1 MSRPKTIEEMNKKV
15 VEIMEEIEKE
25 EYFECLNDVDTQMK
39 HHPECNDKIFYQKK
53 QDEINLVYNQLR
65 VFYYDI
71 CASLETYVSCRSFA
85 LMAEYEL
92 NKKEKSITVGGK
104 KIVLSRVPGKETLR
118 DACIS
123 EIPDLNYAM
132 VLLKGWKNRADSA
145 LKTARNHTYGADDD
159 TKDHEDEK

>member
-1 MSRPKTIEEMNKKV
+1 MNKKV

>member
-1 MSRPKTIEEMNKKV
+1 MIERPDTIEKMNKKV
-15 VEIMEEIEKE
+15 ADILADLEAEEVFDALDDI
-25 EYFECLNDVDTQMK
+25 DQQMK
-39 HHPECNDKIFYQKK
+39 VHPEPDDKKFYQKK
-53 QDEINLVYNQLR
+53 QDEINEMYNQLR
-65 VFYYDI
+65 VDYYDI

-85 LMAEYEL
+85 LMAEYEM
-92 NKKEKSITVGGK
+92 NKKDKSITVNGK

-132 VLLKGWKNRADSA
+132 ILLKGWKNRADSA

-159 TKDHEDEK
+159 TKDTEDK